1 MSFSLGH
8 QDLRHRCQSLA
19 YRIADD
25 LATRQRANGQ
35 FEHPD
40 FYAKAFALNLWS
52 RIDPDRFSQN
62 IDLAL
67 MALSSER
74 KDRTYHREFIEYALL
89 DTPGL
94 PSSTIA
100 KILGD
105 PKQQCPDVANWQM
118 LGLVNRHKRRAGLTS
133 KLINLAHFAF
143 ILLRYWRAPVFLDR
157 PNCFSTQYH
166 AFCTAL
172 LTDSGNTRHQRI
184 ADRATAMIA
193 KLTGTHGYA
202 NLLGRGA
209 GQSFGAA
216 CALYALLKNRHLDA
230 ASAVLHKMG
239 NASIKAGQLPL
250 NLLAPIPLADQPGP
264 DNPQTPGWYSYNRH
278 DDYLAFAGYWLLKA
292 SQLPAVQ
299 DRKRPAPEIHDTVP
313 VAQFSSPHYH
323 AQLALCGRL
332 DFDVSGAPVIVTG
345 QGKSAH
351 ILMPPTGGEQD
362 VPSLYGTAS
371 NPLPAIGETAFS
383 RFLSA
388 GRVSDNRIDIRFE
401 LAGIVGHRQI
411 DFQNT
416 RVIISDHLPDHE
428 ADKVDLFRIL
438 IDSNVGLSQMAENT
452 IICPEIGV
460 KLTAN
465 APLQIV
471 QQAAFSAA
479 GPATR
484 ISARQNH
491 GNSATLTISWGD
503 SDA

>member
-1 MSFSLGH
+1 MSFSLDH

-25 LATRQRANGQ
+25 LAKRQRANGQ
-35 FEHPD
+35 FENPD
-40 FYAKAFALNLWS
+40 FYAKAFAVNLWS
-52 RIDPDRFSQN
+52 RINPDQFSQN
-62 IDLAL
+62 IERAL
-67 MALSSER
+67 DALNSEQPAE
-74 KDRTYHREFIEYALL
+74 TYHREFIEYALR
-89 DTPGL
+89 DTPGI
-94 PSSTIA
+94 PRETIA
-100 KILGD
+100 EILRD
-105 PKQQCPDVANWQM
+105 TKHQCPDVANWQM

-143 ILLRYWRAPVFLDR
+143 ILHRYWRTPVFFDR

-184 ADRATAMIA
+184 ADRATALIA
-193 KLTGTHGYA
+193 QLTGTHGYA

-216 CALYALLKNRHLDA
+216 CALYALTKKGYFEAADGVLFRIEDALLK
-230 ASAVLHKMG
+230 S
-239 NASIKAGQLPL
+239 GQLPL
-250 NLLAPIPLADQPGP
+250 NLLSPAPLSDTPGP

-278 DDYLAFAGYWLLKA
+278 DDYLAFTGYWLLKA

-299 DRKRPAPEIHDTVP
+299 DRKRPAPEIHDAAP
-313 VAQFSSPHYH
+313 IAQFSSPNYH
-323 AQLALCGRL
+323 AQMALCGRQG
-332 DFDVSGAPVIVTG
+332 FDVSGVPVIVTG

-351 ILMPPTGGEQD
+351 ILMPPTGGEQA
-362 VPSLYGTAS
+362 VPSLYGPAS
-371 NPLPAIGETAFS
+371 NPLPAIGEAAFS

-416 RVIISDHLPDHE
+416 RVIISEHLPDHE

-438 IDSNVGLSQMAENT
+438 IDSNAGLSQMAENT

-491 GNSATLTISWGD
+491 GNSANLTIAWGD
-503 SDA
+503 SNA